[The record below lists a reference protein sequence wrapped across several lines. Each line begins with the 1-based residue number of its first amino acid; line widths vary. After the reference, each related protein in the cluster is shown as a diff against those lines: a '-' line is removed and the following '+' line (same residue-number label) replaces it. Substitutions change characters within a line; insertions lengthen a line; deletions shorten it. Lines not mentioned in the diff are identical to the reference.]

1 MKKHISILFLLM
13 ITWACTKEIEPAAS
27 LNGAT
32 MVVSSTNGFTAPT
45 IIKFK
50 APTNNGTSYK
60 WWPFG
65 SVNPSTSTGGDA
77 TFEQRYT
84 IPATWDIIVVAT
96 GKGGSVGYKERITI
110 EKPIPGLSSASFP
123 VPTISN
129 NNTIPCSV
137 TLTYPSLSDAN
148 GEEVKFTITDP
159 NGASFSDAKN
169 SLSVWVPASTANAQK
184 NIVIDFATNSLPGD
198 YKVICEVR
206 NSVGKSTNA
215 NQAFTL
221 NKPVISSDSYSK
233 IFTGGE
239 TGDDTAFQMVS
250 DDAGNIYVAGTGSGV
265 FKFGN
270 FDLKNTFFVAKI
282 IASTGNID
290 WVRNDA
296 TNLSTS
302 VATGIVLDYLGNVCV
317 SYNDISTGNNR
328 RTGYVKYK
336 QANGQDAGGVELVDQ
351 TVQFNYKN
359 QVNGIATDK
368 SSNIWLIFTAI
379 NASNSNDRHFKV
391 FKFPANGA
399 VKNSP
404 INFFSSEFSPGTTT
418 KNDYSEGY
426 DITAYD
432 NDNIYITG
440 AYKGKISLATGPGN
454 SPNLISNIF
463 KLNANAQ
470 IVWGLANEHLS
481 LPDHIAQ
488 PNLLSNLTTDN
499 IGNVYLAGSYKG
511 SATQWSSKKIFNR
524 NTNIDKQDSYILKCT
539 TNGNLEWIIPT
550 IDNVAIYGIG
560 KNKNNEILIAGSTL
574 DDRVIFQK
582 YNSTGANILNKKP
595 TTNGSLSAASGIAED
610 NNGNIFFSGRYNG
623 AVTTIGG
630 VTLPTAKGDDILIL
644 KYNK

>member
-1 MKKHISILFLLM
+1 MKKHISIFFLLM

-27 LNGAT
+27 LNGST

-184 NIVIDFATNSLPGD
+184 NIVIDFANNSAAGD
-198 YKVICEVR
+198 YKVICEVK
-206 NSVGKSTNA
+206 NSAGKSTNA

-233 IFTGGE
+233 IFAGGE

-250 DDAGNIYVAGTGSGV
+250 DDAGNIYVAGNGSST

-270 FDLKNTFFVAKI
+270 HEIKNTFFVAKI
-282 IASTGNID
+282 NASTGNID
-290 WVRNDA
+290 WCRNNA
-296 TNLSTS
+296 TNSSTS
-302 VATGIVLDYLGNVCV
+302 VATGIVLDNAGKVCV
-317 SYNDISTGNNR
+317 CFTDISTGNNR
-328 RTGYVKYK
+328 QTGYVKYT
-336 QANGQDAGGVELVDQ
+336 QALGQDVVMEGVLLSDP
-351 TVQFNYKN
+351 TNYKF
-359 QVNGIATDK
+359 QVNGISADK
-368 SSNIWLIFTAI
+368 SNNIWLILTAI
-379 NASNSNDRHFKV
+379 GVNDRHFRV
-391 FKFPANGA
+391 YKFPAISPD
-399 VKNSP
+399 KNIP
-404 INFFSSEFSPGTTT
+404 PVFSSEFAPGTTT

-426 DITAYD
+426 DITAFD
-432 NDNIYITG
+432 NNNIFITG
-440 AYKGKISLATGPGN
+440 AYKNKILLATGPGN

-582 YNSTGANILNKKP
+582 YNSLGANILNKKP
-595 TTNGSLSAASGIAED
+595 ATNGSLSAASGIAED